1 MQRAGPL
8 AAILLLAGIGAGPA
22 IAAEADNF
30 YRGKQIRLIIGSGTG
45 GGYDLYARTLAQY
58 MPRHIPGNPAI
69 VPQNVPNAIQVVN
82 DLAFTLPH
90 DGTVFAGFASG
101 MPTAPFF
108 RPDQAKF
115 DAAKLTW
122 LGSANVD
129 VQTDYVW
136 STVPVYGLADL
147 RRQEVILGAVI
158 PGDATVDFP
167 LLANAI
173 LGFKYRLVTG
183 YHTTAEIDLALE
195 RGEVQGNGGV
205 AWGSLKTRHPDWIRD
220 KKVRLL
226 AQYGMKPHPEI
237 PDIPLIMDQAKS
249 DEDRQALSFM
259 LARQEMGRPYAAPPG
274 LPPERTALLRR
285 AFDATMQDPD
295 FLADAAARQLEIAPM
310 TGEAVDALVRRITAT
325 PPATIARV
333 KAALSVAPGKN

>member
-1 MQRAGPL
+1 MPRAI
-8 AAILLLAGIGAGPA
+8 AMTAILILAGAAPA
-22 IAAEADNF
+22 FAAEGGNF
-30 YRGKQIRLIIGSGTG
+30 YQGKQIRLIIGSGTG

-69 VPQNVPNAIQVVN
+69 VPQNVPNAVQVVN

-108 RPDQAKF
+108 HPDQAKF
-115 DAAKLTW
+115 DASKLTW
-122 LGSANVD
+122 IGSANID

-136 STVPVYGLADL
+136 STVPVTSVEDL
-147 RRQEVILGAVI
+147 RKQEVILGAVI

-167 LLANAI
+167 LLCNAF

-226 AQYGMKPHPEI
+226 VQYGMKPHPEF
-237 PDIPLIMDQAKS
+237 PDLPLVIELAKS
-249 DEDRQALSFM
+249 DADRQALTFM
-259 LARQEMGRPYAAPPG
+259 LARQQMGRPYAAPPG

-295 FLADAAARQLEIAPM
+295 FLADAAKKKLEIAPT
-310 TGEAVDALVRRITAT
+310 TGEEVEVLVKHIVAT
-325 PPATIARV
+325 PPAVVARV
-333 KAALSVAPGKN
+333 KEALSAPTSAR